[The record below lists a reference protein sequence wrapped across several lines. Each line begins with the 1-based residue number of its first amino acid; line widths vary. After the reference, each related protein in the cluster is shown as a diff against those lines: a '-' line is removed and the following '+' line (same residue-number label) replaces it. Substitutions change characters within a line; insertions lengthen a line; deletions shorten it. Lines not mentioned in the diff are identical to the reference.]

1 VTPEGE
7 VFLRT
12 TFGVRVCLKS
22 TGEGF
27 GRGGLLDKGQRR
39 GVRCLLRSTTRGEV
53 LAEVMDGGRGAY
65 YYAVGGP
72 EYHSKELGLRAY

>member
-1 VTPEGE
+1 VTPEGK

-53 LAEVMDGGRGAY
+53 LAEVNDEG
-65 YYAVGGP
+65 
-72 EYHSKELGLRAY
+72 